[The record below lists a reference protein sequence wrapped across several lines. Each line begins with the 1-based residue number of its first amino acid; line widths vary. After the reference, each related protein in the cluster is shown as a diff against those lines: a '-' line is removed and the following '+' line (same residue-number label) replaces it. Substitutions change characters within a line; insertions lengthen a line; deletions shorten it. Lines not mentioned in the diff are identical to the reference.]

1 MQYYFKKILIILL
14 IISSI
19 TVANHL
25 YPAES
30 SSDPLT
36 EYFLPDAVELA
47 GGQSNT
53 LSLALLGIAG
63 ITIVITIILY
73 NKFVEK
79 HGSA

>member
-1 MQYYFKKILIILL
+1 MEYYFKKMLKILL

-19 TVANHL
+19 VAANHL

-47 GGQSNT
+47 GGPNNT

-73 NKFVEK
+73 NKFIEK
-79 HGSA
+79 PGTA